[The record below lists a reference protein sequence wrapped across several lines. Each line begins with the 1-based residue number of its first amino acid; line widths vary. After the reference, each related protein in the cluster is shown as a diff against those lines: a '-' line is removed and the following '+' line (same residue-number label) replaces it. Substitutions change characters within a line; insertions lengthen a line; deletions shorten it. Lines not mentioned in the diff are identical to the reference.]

1 MHKHDYSMIAQIKGR
16 LIEKT
21 PTYVVIDCNGVG
33 YELKISLNTFS
44 KIGDTEVCSLFTH
57 FVVREDAQLLYGFKE
72 TSERELFRLLISV
85 SGVGSATAMMIL
97 SSLSPNDTK
106 QAILNND
113 VNTLKGV
120 KGIGAKSAERIIIDL
135 RDKIGKVDS
144 SSTISGTVSNTVKE
158 EALSALVM
166 LGFGKNPAEKA
177 LNKVMS
183 AGEELTV
190 EELIKRTLKNL

>member
-1 MHKHDYSMIAQIKGR
+1 MIAHIKGR

-33 YELKISLNTFS
+33 YEIKISLNTYS
-44 KIGDTEVCSLFTH
+44 NLGDSEVCSLYTH

-106 QAILNND
+106 QAILNSD
-113 VNTLKGV
+113 VITLKSV

-144 SSTISGTVSNTVKE
+144 SATISSSINNTVKE

-177 LNKVMS
+177 LSKVILG
-183 AGEELTV
+183 GEELTV

>member
-1 MHKHDYSMIAQIKGR
+1 MIAQIKGK
-16 LIEKT
+16 LIDKT

-44 KIGDTEVCSLFTH
+44 QIGDSENCMLYTH
-57 FVVREDAQLLYGFKE
+57 FVVREDAQLLYGFKQ
-72 TSERELFRLLISV
+72 TGERELFRLLISV

-97 SSLSPNDTK
+97 SSLSPNETK
-106 QAILNND
+106 QAILSGD
-113 VNTLKGV
+113 ANTLKSV

-135 RDKIGKVDS
+135 RDKIGKVDDTT
-144 SSTISGTVSNTVKE
+144 TISSPTNNTIKE

-166 LGFGKNPAEKA
+166 LGFGKNPAEKT
-177 LNKVMS
+177 LNKILLS
-183 AGEELTV
+183 GEELTV

>member
-1 MHKHDYSMIAQIKGR
+1 MIAHIKGR
-16 LIEKT
+16 LLEKT

-44 KIGDTEVCSLFTH
+44 KLGDSELCSLHTH

-97 SSLSPNDTK
+97 SSLSSNEIK
-106 QAILNND
+106 QAILTSD
-113 VNTLKGV
+113 VNVLKSV

-135 RDKIGKVDS
+135 RDKIGKVEGTT
-144 SSTISGTVSNTVKE
+144 TISNPLNNTVKD

-166 LGFGKNPAEKA
+166 LGFAKNPAEKA
-177 LNKVMS
+177 LDKIIS
-183 AGEELTV
+183 IEKELTV

>member
-1 MHKHDYSMIAQIKGR
+1 MIAQIKGR

-33 YELKISLNTFS
+33 YEIKISLNTFS
-44 KIGDTEVCSLFTH
+44 KIGDSEVCSLLTH

-72 TSERELFRLLISV
+72 SSERELFRMLISV

-97 SSLSPNDTK
+97 SSLSSNEIK

-113 VNTLKGV
+113 VNTLKSV
-120 KGIGAKSAERIIIDL
+120 KGIGSKSAERIIIDL
-135 RDKIGKVDS
+135 RDKIGKIEGPV
-144 SSTISGTVSNTVKE
+144 TISSVANNTVKE

-166 LGFGKNPAEKA
+166 LGFAKNSAEKA
-177 LNKVMS
+177 LNKIIS
-183 AGEELTV
+183 AGEDLTV

>member
-1 MHKHDYSMIAQIKGR
+1 MIAQIKGR

-33 YELKISLNTFS
+33 YELKISLNTYS
-44 KIGDTEVCSLFTH
+44 KIGESELCMLYTH

-97 SSLSPNDTK
+97 SSLSPSETK

-113 VNTLKGV
+113 VNTLKSV

-135 RDKIGKVDS
+135 RDKIAKVDS
-144 SSTISGTVSNTVKE
+144 ATTISLTISNTVKE

-166 LGFGKNPAEKA
+166 LGFGKNTAEKA
-177 LNKVMS
+177 LNKRMS
-183 AGEELTV
+183 TGEELTV

>member
-1 MHKHDYSMIAQIKGR
+1 MIAQIKGR

-33 YELKISLNTFS
+33 YELKISLNTYS
-44 KIGDTEVCSLFTH
+44 NLGDSEVCLLFTH

-113 VNTLKGV
+113 VVTLKSV

-144 SSTISGTVSNTVKE
+144 SSIISNPLSNTVKH

-177 LNKVMS
+177 LNKVMTS
-183 AGEELTV
+183 EEELTV
-190 EELIKRTLKNL
+190 EELIKRTLKKL

>member
-1 MHKHDYSMIAQIKGR
+1 MIAQIKGR

-33 YELKISLNTFS
+33 YELKISLNTYS
-44 KIGDTEVCSLFTH
+44 KLGDSEVCLLYTH

-97 SSLSPNDTK
+97 SSLSPNETK
-106 QAILNND
+106 QAILNSD
-113 VNTLKGV
+113 VVTLKGV

-135 RDKIGKVDS
+135 RDKIAKVDS
-144 SSTISGTVSNTVKE
+144 GTAISLPANNTVKE

-177 LNKVMS
+177 LNKIM
-183 AGEELTV
+183 ATKEELTV
-190 EELIKRTLKNL
+190 EELIKSTLKNL

>member
-1 MHKHDYSMIAQIKGR
+1 MIAQIKGK
-16 LIEKT
+16 LVDKT
-21 PTYVVIDCNGVG
+21 PTYVVIDCGGIG
-33 YELKISLNTFS
+33 YEVKISLNTFS
-44 KIGDTEVCSLFTH
+44 QIGEGETCLLYTH

-85 SGVGSATAMMIL
+85 SGVGSSTAMMIL
-97 SSLSPNDTK
+97 SSLSPSETK
-106 QAILNND
+106 QAILNSD
-113 VNTLKGV
+113 VNTLKSV

-144 SSTISGTVSNTVKE
+144 GATISFQSNNTVKD

-177 LNKVMS
+177 LDKIVKL
-183 AGEELTV
+183 GDDLTV
-190 EELIKRTLKNL
+190 EELIKRALKSL

>member
-1 MHKHDYSMIAQIKGR
+1 MIAQIRGI

-21 PTYVVIDCNGVG
+21 PTYVIIDCGGVG

-44 KIGDTEVCSLFTH
+44 QIGDGEECILFTH
-57 FVVREDAQLLYGFKE
+57 FVVREDAQILYGFKE

-85 SGVGSATAMMIL
+85 SGVGSATAVMIL
-97 SSLSPNDTK
+97 SSLSPNETK
-106 QAILNND
+106 GAILTGD
-113 VNTLKGV
+113 VNTLKSV

-135 RDKIGKVDS
+135 RDKIGKIDGS
-144 SSTISGTVSNTVKE
+144 AAISLTPSNTIKE

-166 LGFGKNPAEKA
+166 LGFNKNPAEKA
-177 LNKVMS
+177 LTKILS
-183 AGEELTV
+183 TGEELTV

>member
-1 MHKHDYSMIAQIKGR
+1 MIAQIKGK
-16 LIEKT
+16 LIDKT

-44 KIGDTEVCSLFTH
+44 QIGDSENCMLYTH
-57 FVVREDAQLLYGFKE
+57 FVVREDAQLLYGFKQ
-72 TSERELFRLLISV
+72 TGERELFRLLISV

-97 SSLSPNDTK
+97 SSLSPNETK
-106 QAILNND
+106 QAILSGD
-113 VNTLKGV
+113 ANTLKSV

-135 RDKIGKVDS
+135 RDKIGKVDGTT
-144 SSTISGTVSNTVKE
+144 TISSPTNNTIKE
-158 EALSALVM
+158 EALSALIM
-166 LGFGKNPAEKA
+166 LGFGKNPAEKT
-177 LNKVMS
+177 LNKILM